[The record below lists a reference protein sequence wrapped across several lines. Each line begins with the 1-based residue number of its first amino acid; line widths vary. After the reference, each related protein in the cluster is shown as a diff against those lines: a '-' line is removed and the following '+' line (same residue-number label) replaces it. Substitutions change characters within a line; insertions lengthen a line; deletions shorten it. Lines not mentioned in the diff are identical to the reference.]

1 MKRWSAFVNSTRI
14 ERLPLAWCAGFR
26 LRCGARK
33 NYHIRRETNNMAWI
47 FFTAFI
53 VVAVV
58 GALVWNQAED
68 EMRENEKRIENMKAE
83 VKMYQVRRERQND

>member
-1 MKRWSAFVNSTRI
+1 MLGINLTFNSPTTNDRHV
-14 ERLPLAWCAGFR
+14 CAGSR
-26 LRCGARK
+26 LWLSRASLKKGIA
-33 NYHIRRETNNMAWI
+33 NMAWI

-83 VKMYQVRRERQND
+83 TKLYELNKRTNR

>member
-1 MKRWSAFVNSTRI
+1 VSLKKGIAD
-14 ERLPLAWCAGFR
+14 
-26 LRCGARK
+26 
-33 NYHIRRETNNMAWI
+33 MAWI

-68 EMRENEKRIENMKAE
+68 EMRENEKRVDRMMQEA
-83 VKMYQVRRERQND
+83 KMYQVRRERQND